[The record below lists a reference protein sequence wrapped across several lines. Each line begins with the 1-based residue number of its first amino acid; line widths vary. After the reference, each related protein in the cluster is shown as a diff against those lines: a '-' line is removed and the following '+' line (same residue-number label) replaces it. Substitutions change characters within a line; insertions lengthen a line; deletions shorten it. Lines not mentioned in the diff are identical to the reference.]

1 MAAGVTV
8 HCTVGRMSQDA
19 ATDAKIRLLR
29 CDVCKTL
36 EEIPDFDGPPEYDVI
51 LQVTLS
57 RHRTPE
63 GHPHIGR
70 LIDVP
75 ERAWNMPKLREALLT
90 QIHDGISKGA
100 AEFDSSYYDIQN
112 TFREDAMACY
122 SLHNRPKGGCPDFNS
137 ERKQLK
143 PDTSAERRDAGL
155 DGRGM
160 PVIHLCSFCPVRSFY
175 DGKANEEKMRKGGL

>member
-1 MAAGVTV
+1 
-8 HCTVGRMSQDA
+8 MSQDA

-51 LQVTLS
+51 LEVTLA
-57 RHRTPE
+57 RHKTPE

-75 ERAWNMPKLREALLT
+75 QRAWEIPGLRKTLLE
-90 QIHDGISKGA
+90 QIQAGGSKGA
-100 AEFDSSYYDIQN
+100 AEFDAEFYNVQN
-112 TFREDAMACY
+112 TFRDDAMACY
-122 SLHNRPKGGCPDFNS
+122 SLHNKPKGACPDFNS

-143 PDTSAERRDAGL
+143 PDTKTARADAGI
-155 DGRGM
+155 GTKGM
-160 PVIHLCSFCPVRSFY
+160 PIIHLCSFCPVRSFY
-175 DGKANEEKMRKGGL
+175 DQKANEEKMRKGGL